1 VIERVRAASGDNYSI
16 VLYDR
21 EGGEACL
28 VDPVAI
34 QSVSQVIKEK
44 NLDPVY
50 LVNTH
55 GHGDHTAGNQ
65 RFARMADEVVGHENE
80 RGSIDGLTKT
90 VTDQD
95 ALTVGDLTIEVLHTP
110 GHTDGSI
117 CLKTDNALIS
127 GDTVFLAGCGN
138 PSFGGNTRELFRSFR
153 DKLVHLND
161 DLELHPGHD
170 YAERNLRF
178 AKSVDPDNPA
188 IDEKLN
194 EAQGNGEPTS
204 TLGDEKSY
212 NPFFRY
218 DDPDL
223 IDNLDGL
230 PEAPSNWDVFR
241 RLRELRNQW

>member
-1 VIERVRAASGDNYSI
+1 MIERVRAASGDNYSI

-34 QSVSQVIKEK
+34 QSVSTVLNEK
-44 NLDPVY
+44 DLDPVY

-65 RFARMADEVVGHENE
+65 RFARMTEAVVGHENE
-80 RGSIDGLTKT
+80 RNQIDGLTET
-90 VTDQD
+90 VTDGD
-95 ALTVGDLTIEVLHTP
+95 TLTVGDLTIEVLHTP

-117 CLKTDNALIS
+117 CLKTDDALVS

-138 PSFGGNTRELFRSFR
+138 PSFGGNTRELFESFKK
-153 DKLVHLND
+153 KLVPLDD

-170 YAERNLRF
+170 YAERNLHF
-178 AKSVDPDNPA
+178 ARSVDPENPA
-188 IDEKLN
+188 IEEKLN
-194 EAQGNGEPTS
+194 EAQGNGEPAS

-218 DDPDL
+218 DDPDVV
-223 IDNLDGL
+223 DNLDDL
-230 PEAPSNWDVFR
+230 PEDPSDWDVFR